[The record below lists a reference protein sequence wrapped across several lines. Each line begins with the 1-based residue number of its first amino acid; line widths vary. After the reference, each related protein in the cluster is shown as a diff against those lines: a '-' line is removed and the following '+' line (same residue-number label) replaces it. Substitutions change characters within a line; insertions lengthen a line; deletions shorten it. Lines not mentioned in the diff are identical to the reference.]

1 MLFAVITLVLMNGNA
16 EATGNWITVMDTFVP
31 LFSKWRKCNDHN
43 PWLLDFFYFDWE
55 PIYHGSRM
63 PPGYCLEIYSERAID
78 FTVHMHIYQ
87 DFFSQQ
93 KINSSYYLAILN
105 SEKSLKD
112 RLKAF
117 ALTPG
122 SKLVVPRSVPL
133 SQNLK
138 WRKF

>member
-1 MLFAVITLVLMNGNA
+1 MRHRFHCLYAYI
-16 EATGNWITVMDTFVP
+16 
-31 LFSKWRKCNDHN
+31 
-43 PWLLDFFYFDWE
+43 
-55 PIYHGSRM
+55 
-63 PPGYCLEIYSERAID
+63 PGFL
-78 FTVHMHIYQ
+78 
-87 DFFSQQ
+87 SQQ

-122 SKLVVPRSVPL
+122 SKLVVPSSVPL

>member
-1 MLFAVITLVLMNGNA
+1 
-16 EATGNWITVMDTFVP
+16 
-31 LFSKWRKCNDHN
+31 
-43 PWLLDFFYFDWE
+43 
-55 PIYHGSRM
+55 M

-122 SKLVVPRSVPL
+122 SKLMVPSSVPL